1 MMKWRH
7 HLTYLGILLGLQLPS
22 GLFAVTVTGVD
33 VDYRDAASLVRLS
46 EYFSESGEGRAVVRT
61 DPEVRSGL
69 YFILELDSP
78 HRDLPEGMMVEL
90 SLIVPKSPEPVVQT
104 LAFPK
109 EKGNQRRAFLG
120 LTGEAW
126 PADPDRPQPTAW
138 RVRLLDEAGQLLS
151 EKSSFLWGN
160 R

>member
-1 MMKWRH
+1 MHWRP
-7 HLTYLGILLGLQLPS
+7 YLSCFGFSLGLLLSS
-22 GLFAVTVTGVD
+22 GLFAETITDVEVD
-33 VDYRDAASLVRLS
+33 FRDAASLVRLS
-46 EYFSESGEGRAVVRT
+46 EYFSETREERAVVRT

-78 HRDLPEGMMVEL
+78 HRDLPEGMTVEL
-90 SLIVPKSPEPVVQT
+90 SLIVPESPEVVMHT

-109 EKGNQRRAFLG
+109 EEGNQRRAFLG

-138 RVRLLDEAGQLLS
+138 RVRLLDGAGQLLS
-151 EKSSFLWGN
+151 EKSSFLWGS

>member
-1 MMKWRH
+1 MMKRRLH
-7 HLTYLGILLGLQLPS
+7 RTYLGFLLGSLLSS
-22 GLFAVTVTGVD
+22 GLSAATLTGVD

-46 EYFSESGEGRAVVRT
+46 EYFSETREERAVVRT

-78 HRDLPEGMMVEL
+78 HRDLPEGMTVEL
-90 SLIVPKSPEPVVQT
+90 SLMVPESPEPDVYT

-109 EKGNQRRAFLG
+109 EEGSQRRTYVG

-138 RVRLLDEAGQLLS
+138 RVRLLDAAGQLLS